1 MKPPMDARLE
11 RLVRLEAADLEL
23 VLQFRQ
29 ADQDE
34 REKRSR

>member
-11 RLVRLEAADLEL
+11 RLEAADLEL

-34 REKRSR
+34 